1 MSNVKQ
7 SNEMNRFQRMFFPV
21 VVAAQ
26 LCVLGVMI
34 AKQEI
39 ILAKGE
45 KIILQCEPIDP
56 RSLFSGDYVVLNYK
70 ISTIKPEM
78 LVANTMFEKH
88 DTIYTALEKKE
99 GDRYYTVVAVGKDSE
114 QLRKKYPVV
123 MKGIVDNTWDGVRIR
138 YGIESYFVPQN
149 EGKMIEQDMKNVTV
163 EVSVL
168 ESGAS
173 AISKLFIGGKEV
185 SFY

>member
-1 MSNVKQ
+1 MSHVKQ
-7 SNEMNRFQRMFFPV
+7 SDVMGRFQRIFFPV

-34 AKQEI
+34 ARQEI

-56 RSLFSGDYVVLNYK
+56 RSLFSGDYVILNYK
-70 ISTIKPEM
+70 ISAIKPEM
-78 LVANTMFEKH
+78 LGAGTSFEKH
-88 DTIYTALEKKE
+88 DTIYTALDKKE
-99 GDRYYTVVAVGKDSE
+99 GERFYTAVAVGKNPDL
-114 QLRKKYPVV
+114 LRKKYPVV
-123 MKGIVDNTWDGVRIR
+123 MRGIVDNTWDGARVR

-149 EGKMIEQDMKNVTV
+149 EGKIIEQDMENVTV
-163 EVSVL
+163 EVSVM